1 MLKYENQY
9 GEIVVDTK
17 AVAVIAGYAATNSFG
32 VCGMAVRNAVDGLST
47 ILNFDNIEKGIGVTF
62 EDNEIVIEM
71 HIVVTFGINIG
82 AITKSITHNVTY
94 AVESATGFK
103 VKTINV
109 YVDSIKSK

>member
-9 GEIVVDTK
+9 GDIVVDAK
-17 AVAVIAGYAATNSFG
+17 AVAFIVGHAATNSFG
-32 VCGMAVRNAVDGLST
+32 VKGMAARNAADGIST
-47 ILNFDNIEKGIGVTF
+47 ILNFDNIEKGIGVKV

-71 HIVVTFGINIG
+71 HIVVTFGINIT
-82 AITKSITHNVTY
+82 AITESITHNVRY

-109 YVDSIKSK
+109 FVDAIKSK

>member
-17 AVAVIAGYAATNSFG
+17 TVAVIVGHATTNSFG
-32 VCGMAVRNAVDGLST
+32 VKGMAARNAADGIST

-71 HIVVTFGINIG
+71 HIAVTFGINIG
-82 AITKSITHNVTY
+82 AITQSITHNVRY

-103 VKTINV
+103 VRLINV
-109 YVDSIKSK
+109 FVDAIRNK